1 MRQYCFRLAICSFFT
16 GLKSHHWN
24 NQGVFTQEFQLSKA
38 MTRGGQTR
46 TTVNTLI
53 PTPKFLISWYI
64 PPSPSPP
71 PPPHASHPPP
81 YCPPSPPKKI
91 PTAGRDQYIAFQD
104 FSMTRFN
111 TQAGCKESHF
121 YSLPSGQAEASIY
134 WPKCHFKKPQKLFE
148 KQN

>member
-24 NQGVFTQEFQLSKA
+24 NQGEFTQELFQLSKA
-38 MTRGGQTR
+38 MTRDGQTR

-53 PTPKFLISWYI
+53 PTPKFLISLYI

-71 PPPHASHPPP
+71 LPHASHPPP
-81 YCPPSPPKKI
+81 YPPPKKKKI

-104 FSMTRFN
+104 FSMTPFN
-111 TQAGCKESHF
+111 TQAGCKESRF

-134 WPKCHFKKPQKLFE
+134 
-148 KQN
+148 